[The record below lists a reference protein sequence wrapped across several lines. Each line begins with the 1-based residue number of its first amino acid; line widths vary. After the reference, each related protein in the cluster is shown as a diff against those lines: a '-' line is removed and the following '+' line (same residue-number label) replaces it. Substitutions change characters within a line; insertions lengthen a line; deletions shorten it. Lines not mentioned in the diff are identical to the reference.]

1 MLKLQLKIKQ
11 SLKNKLPKLDFQ
23 TSILKNSILIII
35 IFVIS
40 IRNVLIL
47 LLVLVLTKLYLL
59 LYFLI
64 ELSVSSRLSTSIA
77 IIIKDQFLYLRI
89 ILKLFLKFFLVTLKL
104 LYIISKESLNGI
116 LNINQRKFITKHLIF
131 NICN

>member
-11 SLKNKLPKLDFQ
+11 SLKNKLLKLDFQ
-23 TSILKNSILIII
+23 TFILKNSILITI
-35 IFVIS
+35 IFISS
-40 IRNVLIL
+40 IRIVLIL

-59 LYFLI
+59 PYFLL
-64 ELSVSSRLSTSIA
+64 ELSVFSRLSTSIA

-104 LYIISKESLNGI
+104 LYIIFKESLNRI
-116 LNINQRKFITKHLIF
+116 LNINQRKFITKYLIF